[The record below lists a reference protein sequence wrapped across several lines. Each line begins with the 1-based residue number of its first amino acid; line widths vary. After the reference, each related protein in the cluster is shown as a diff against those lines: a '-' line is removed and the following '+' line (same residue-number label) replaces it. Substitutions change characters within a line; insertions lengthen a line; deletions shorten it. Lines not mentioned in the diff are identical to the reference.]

1 MANESVRIPV
11 ELEIQN
17 LQGEVTRM
25 RKMLSELKPNTKAFN
40 HLEKAINNVDQKLI
54 TLENRSKQAFSSQN
68 DINKFAKS
76 FENVSFAMQDIYTEF
91 QRLDLS
97 ESNLSPDDTTV
108 KQIKELGKQIQKVN
122 EKTKT
127 IDKNIFKN
135 VVSKETK
142 QQIQAINKDFD
153 FDTQS
158 LEDGAEVIED
168 KMEEVSESI
177 KKTGAEIE
185 KLTKA
190 GDALDKAYSS
200 KDAER
205 NKADR
210 KAKKARND
218 VIKVKNIRKDRDLEK
233 GREMAVGV
241 LTSSQIA
248 QIDEE
253 VLKGLSPEAAE
264 KRITDFFAKLTAAY
278 DTESFK
284 VQKELGE
291 ITAELDAKFAKIT
304 ENDDQI
310 EALKTKQA
318 GLVAEQDK
326 LNAAKTNISVGQQA
340 AIEDLNQYQKEIDE
354 LRQKIALLTEELEKN
369 NSVTRQAD
377 AGKKV
382 VEKNQASFESIK
394 NSKENDLGG
403 QKEIENRKKELQD
416 LIKQWFS
423 FHEVVNVVKRA
434 FSDAVNSIKELDSV
448 MTEIAIVTDMT
459 QKDLWDQVG
468 TYSQV
473 AQQYGVSTKGAYEVS
488 MLWYQQGLQGAEV
501 MDLTIETLKMA
512 KIAGLDYATATDY
525 MTVAIRGFKLEMED
539 ARQVTDVYSA
549 LAAATASSTEEI
561 AVAMSKTA
569 SSAEAVGSSF
579 ESTSAMIA
587 TMISVT
593 REAPENIGSALKS
606 IISRLITI
614 GA

>member
-210 KAKKARND
+210 KAKKTRND

>member
-205 NKADR
+205 NKADH